1 MIVKANSLVWHVI
14 QIKNVKVINAN
25 VSVRSVLCAIN
36 PGTCIYEN
44 NRYSK
49 SITDGSVIVRDEIM
63 SVADNV
69 STNVT
74 NTISKNATSAVS
86 INSDDK

>member
-1 MIVKANSLVWHVI
+1 M
-14 QIKNVKVINAN
+14 INAN

-49 SITDGSVIVRDEIM
+49 RLPDGSVIVCDEIM

-69 STNVT
+69 STNVINIT
-74 NTISKNATSAVS
+74 SKNVTSAVS